1 MIDERGTTALLG
13 GVELLERAIGYTQGS
28 LALITADRLAD
39 PTPCADWDLR
49 DLLAHMQD
57 SLVAL
62 TDAAEIGQVDLES
75 IEPTGDFAADA
86 VAAIRGRACHLLGA
100 WTQVDGPRQVSI
112 GDRTLSGSVLTG
124 TGALEVAVHGWDVA
138 QACGHDR
145 PIPAALAE
153 DLLELAPLVVRA
165 TDRPDLFAD
174 PVAISPLA
182 RPSDQLVAYLGR
194 SPLPLDRP
202 LS

>member
-1 MIDERGTTALLG
+1 MIEERGTTALRG

-28 LALITADRLAD
+28 LALVTSDRLANA
-39 PTPCADWDLR
+39 TPCADWDLR
-49 DLLAHMQD
+49 DLLAHMHD

-62 TDAAEIGQVDLES
+62 SDAAELGQVDLES
-75 IEPTGDFAADA
+75 TEPTGDLAADA
-86 VAAIRGRACHLLGA
+86 VAAVRSRACHLLGA
-100 WTQVDGPRQVSI
+100 WTQVDGPRQVSV

-138 QACGHDR
+138 QACGYDR

-165 TDRPDLFAD
+165 ADRPELFAE
-174 PVAISPLA
+174 PVPISPLA
-182 RPSDQLVAYLGR
+182 RPGDQLVAYLGR
-194 SPLPLDRP
+194 SPLPLHRP
-202 LS
+202 LG